1 MNTTF
6 ILGLAILVIGVLSVA
21 FVRPKTYVARLINLE
36 IPAWGLLLVML
47 AYDEALALMTFVAVT
62 AISTFVIVRLM
73 EWRDASC

>member
-1 MNTTF
+1 VNATL
-6 ILGLAILVIGVLSVA
+6 ILGLAVLVIGVLSVA

-47 AYDEALALMTFVAVT
+47 AYDEALALLTFIAVT

>member
-1 MNTTF
+1 MNTAF
-6 ILGLAILVIGVLSVA
+6 ILGLAILLIGVLSVA

-47 AYDEALALMTFVAVT
+47 AYDEALALMTFIAVT

>member
-1 MNTTF
+1 MNTAF
-6 ILGLAILVIGVLSVA
+6 ILGFVILALGVLSVA

-36 IPAWGLLLVML
+36 IPAWGLLLIML